1 MTCVRFLPVIEQSKN
16 QAMPTT
22 RCQVLSVLLKAGAVS
37 SLAGV
42 SACAIQE
49 GLRFSSL
56 SNAQEWLLQR
66 PAHGILQSATAFS
79 WAQTLNHLAQSIEYS
94 MTGYPE
100 SKSPLFQMTAGTLA
114 FNAFAWR
121 GQMTHNL
128 SEPIPG
134 APALD
139 PGADPKHSMERL
151 LGAIAAFHSW
161 SGPLKPHFA
170 YGELDKA
177 SYDLAHALHI
187 ANHLA
192 EFQDQA

>member
-1 MTCVRFLPVIEQSKN
+1 
-16 QAMPTT
+16 MPTT
-22 RCQVLSVLLKAGAVS
+22 RRQVLAVLLRAGAVS
-37 SLAGV
+37 SVAGA
-42 SACAIQE
+42 SACAVQE

-56 SNAQEWLLQR
+56 TTAQEWLLKR
-66 PAHGILQSATAFS
+66 PTHGILQSATAFS

-94 MTGYPE
+94 MTGFPE
-100 SKSPLFQMTAGTLA
+100 SKSQFFQMTAGTLA
-114 FNAFAWR
+114 FKAFAWR

-134 APALD
+134 APAVD

-177 SYDLAHALHI
+177 SYDLSHALHI
-187 ANHLA
+187 ANHVA
-192 EFQDQA
+192 EFQAQT